1 MPPLAVKL
9 ELYGTPTWPVVA
21 ATQATVNGAGAITT
35 PHALVVA
42 VVPAESVTRT
52 VKLNVPNAV
61 GVPLRTPAAD
71 KVNPAGNVPVASAY
85 V

>member
-21 ATQATVNGAGAITT
+21 ATQATVNGAGAMTS

-42 VVPAESVTRT
+42 VAPDESVTLT
-52 VKLNVPNAV
+52 VKLNVPAAV
-61 GVPLRTPAAD
+61 GVPLSTPAAD

>member
-9 ELYGTPTWPVVA
+9 ALDGVPTRPVVV
-21 ATQATVNGAGAITT
+21 ATQASVNGAGAMTS

-42 VVPAESVTRT
+42 VAPDESVTLT

-61 GVPLRTPAAD
+61 GVPLSTPAAD
-71 KVNPAGNVPVASAY
+71 KVRPAGNVPLKSA
-85 V
+85 